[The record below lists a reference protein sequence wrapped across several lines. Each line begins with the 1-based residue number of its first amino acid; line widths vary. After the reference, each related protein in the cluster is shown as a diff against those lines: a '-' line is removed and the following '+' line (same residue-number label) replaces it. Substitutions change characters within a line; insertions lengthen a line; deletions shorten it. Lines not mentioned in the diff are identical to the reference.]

1 LGVKVVTIQN
11 TKLRLVT
18 IGLQFV
24 AGVALLTAS
33 YFTTDADWS
42 HQLIN
47 TATQQQ
53 ITIKKCI

>member
-1 LGVKVVTIQN
+1 VTIQN